1 VRVKRILVTGA
12 YGFLGP
18 ILCASLETSG
28 HLVFRQGRK
37 SCAQVQCDPGKPEEF
52 QGILDHCAPD
62 VVINLVAKAD
72 VDGCEIDPVAA
83 AMANVDVVHAVAS
96 AMKGRDIH
104 LVHLSTDHLY
114 CGPGPSAEDRITP
127 INVYA
132 RTKYQGELAAA
143 EANATILRTNFVGHS
158 VVSGRRSLSDWIVG
172 QLRARERFT
181 VFRDVFF
188 SPLHVSTVCTWIEV
202 AALRQV
208 PGTFNLGA
216 RGGVSKAEFAF
227 ALANLLEED
236 AGLMT
241 VGDYT
246 DVLQRA
252 KRPRDMTMAVERFE
266 QAFACTLPAIQN
278 EIELLARDYATSKK

>member
-1 VRVKRILVTGA
+1 MKRILVTGA